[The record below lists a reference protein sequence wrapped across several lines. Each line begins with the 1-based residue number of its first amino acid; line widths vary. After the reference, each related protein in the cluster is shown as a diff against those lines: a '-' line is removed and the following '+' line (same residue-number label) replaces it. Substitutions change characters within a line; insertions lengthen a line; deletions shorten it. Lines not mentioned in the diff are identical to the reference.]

1 MPGLKF
7 ALAAL
12 SSALSAQ
19 ALKVGV
25 ISDLHM
31 NPYYS
36 ATASEDTNC
45 VASNAAGTVSNDT
58 APIGRINC
66 DPSPVLV
73 GYMLQR
79 FTEAFGDVDVIL
91 VTGDHVAHK
100 VSPHHGQGSPEAWAK
115 LKDNLDQSAQLLQK
129 HFPSKIV
136 LTNIGNNDG
145 YHS

>member
-1 MPGLKF
+1 MPGIKF

-31 NPYYS
+31 NLYYS

-45 VASNAAGTVSNDT
+45 VASNDKDFEKITSDT

-73 GYMLQR
+73 EYML
-79 FTEAFGDVDVIL
+79 
-91 VTGDHVAHK
+91 
-100 VSPHHGQGSPEAWAK
+100 
-115 LKDNLDQSAQLLQK
+115 
-129 HFPSKIV
+129 
-136 LTNIGNNDG
+136 
-145 YHS
+145 

>member
-1 MPGLKF
+1 M
-7 ALAAL
+7 
-12 SSALSAQ
+12 SSASSAQ

-45 VASNAAGTVSNDT
+45 VASNDKDFETVTKDT

-66 DPSPVLV
+66 DPSPILV
-73 GYMLQR
+73 DYMLQR

-91 VTGDHVAHK
+91 VTGDHVAHG
-100 VSPHHGQGSPEAWAK
+100 VSPHHGQGSPESWAK
-115 LKDNLDQSAQLLQK
+115 LKVNLDQSAQLLQK

-136 LTNIGNNDG
+136 LTNFGNNDG